1 MNTLTIFLF
10 FVENELCVTI
20 EDVTSVSTMGLKV
33 NCIYRLL
40 QYDD

>member
-20 EDVTSVSTMGLKV
+20 EDVTSVSINYGVKTKLYLSF
-33 NCIYRLL
+33 IAIR
-40 QYDD
+40 